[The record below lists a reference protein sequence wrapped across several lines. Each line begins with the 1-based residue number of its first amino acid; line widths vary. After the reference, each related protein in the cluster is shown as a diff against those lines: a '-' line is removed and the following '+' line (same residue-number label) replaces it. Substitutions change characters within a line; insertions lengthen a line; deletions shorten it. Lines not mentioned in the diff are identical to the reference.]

1 VVVPG
6 PVVVVPVDVPVVA
19 VLVVVVFVAA
29 GAVVAGV
36 VEAAVPAGLLNKPP
50 VRAGACIVAVSVGF
64 DAPKPENRPPEGTGA
79 GVDDGVADDDCPP
92 SPGKRDFCGVAEDVS
107 V

>member
-1 VVVPG
+1 
-6 PVVVVPVDVPVVA
+6 VVPVDVPVVA
-19 VLVVVVFVAA
+19 VPVVVVLVAA

-36 VEAAVPAGLLNKPP
+36 VEAADAAGLLNKLPM
-50 VRAGACIVAVSVGF
+50 GAEACLDAVSVGF
-64 DAPKPENRPPEGTGA
+64 DAPKPENRPPEGAGA

-92 SPGKRDFCGVAEDVS
+92 SPEKRDFCGVAEDLS